1 MPALF
6 DWVVYLPI
14 SGTEV
19 NGYALILLGFT
30 VGVIG
35 GFFGVGGA
43 FMVTPALN
51 VFGFPMAYAI
61 GTDMAHIAGKSIVST
76 FKHRKFG
83 NVDMKLALLMIIGT
97 VVGIELGATLIL
109 WLEKVG
115 QIGPIVRVT
124 YMVLL
129 FGLGGFML
137 YEYLTGLRRAVQHA
151 AQDAQ
156 GDAGKPRLALWM
168 QSIKLRPV
176 VYLEV
181 SGFHISVWVIIG
193 MGVFTGF
200 LAGFLGVGGGFIR
213 MPALMYIIGAPT
225 KVAVGTDLFE
235 VMVTGA
241 YGAFSYAL
249 KGRVELMAAMIML
262 IGAAMGAQLGA
273 TATLYAR
280 GTIIRFYFAITMLAG
295 GLSVVFKHLA
305 EGHKDVYR
313 AALNAWARQTSGLT
327 DRMELGLWLQNNKP
341 AVKDWFASQPD
352 ALQQALAAEKLW
364 SSSSGF
370 LMLGSACALSAVII
384 FWLVRGVLRERA
396 EAVEAAAGD
405 LAVAGPAPTPQPA
418 PAEPAGHG
426 LMILANGSAAD
437 LPAVR
442 MGAQIAAGL
451 KEPAT
456 LLVNGAPGT
465 SHTTVQDCRQALEAA
480 GLAVNVVTA
489 AADMEGELQRRSAA
503 LRLLVVGARP
513 LTPRD
518 PTWHLGD
525 DATRIVRQM
534 SSSTLVVRGREHVRK
549 ILLSTDLPA
558 SAATV
563 AMARDVALATGASV
577 ELLYTV
583 PLPTMYMAENPSAD
597 AADAAHVAQD
607 AQRLGVQPEQ
617 LAQLLDVFGRLG
629 AAGVAQVSLKL
640 RQGIV
645 EEEIIKESVEGDFDL
660 IVLKEGY
667 LKTPFGLLLGR
678 LSTNLATRSPQA
690 SVLIVKR

>member
-1 MPALF
+1 MF

-19 NGYALILLGFT
+19 NGFALILLGFT

-97 VVGIELGATLIL
+97 VIGIELGATLIL
-109 WLEKVG
+109 FLEKIG
-115 QIGPIVRVT
+115 RIGPIVRVT
-124 YMVLL
+124 YMCLL
-129 FGLGGFML
+129 FGLGTFML
-137 YEYLTGLRRAVQHA
+137 YEYMTGMRRAVKHA
-151 AQDAQ
+151 AEPH
-156 GDAGKPRLALWM
+156 GDIGKSKLALWM

-176 VYLEV
+176 VYLKV
-181 SGFHISVWVIIG
+181 SGFSISVWVIIG
-193 MGVFTGF
+193 MGLATGF

-249 KGRVELMAAMIML
+249 KGRVELMAAVIML
-262 IGAAMGAQLGA
+262 VGAALGAQLGA

-280 GTIIRFYFAITMLAG
+280 GTIIRLYFAITKLAG
-295 GLSVVFKHLA
+295 GTSVVFKHFS
-305 EGHKDVYR
+305 ESSKDLYR
-313 AALNAWARQTSGLT
+313 AALNDWARVTSGIS
-327 DRMELGLWLQNNKP
+327 DRVELGLWLQNNKA
-341 AVKDWFASQPD
+341 AVKTWFAGQPD
-352 ALQQALAAEKLW
+352 AIQQALVTEKMW
-364 SSSSGF
+364 STYSGY
-370 LMLGSACALSAVII
+370 LMLGSSCALSAVII

-396 EAVEAAAGD
+396 EAAQSQAVVDAVPAGAGEA
-405 LAVAGPAPTPQPA
+405 QA
-418 PAEPAGHG
+418 PAASAGEGHG
-426 LMILANGSAAD
+426 LVIVAGGRSSD

-451 KEPAT
+451 KQPAT
-456 LLVNGAPGT
+456 LLVRGQAGMDEAALQE
-465 SHTTVQDCRQALEAA
+465 SRQALERL
-480 GLAVNVVTA
+480 GLQPTVVQVPR
-489 AADMEGELQRRSAA
+489 DSHEEILQRSADS
-503 LRLLVVGARP
+503 RLLVVGARP
-513 LTPRD
+513 LTSMD
-518 PTWHLGD
+518 PNWHLGD
-525 DATRIVRQM
+525 DATRIVRHM
-534 SSSTLVVRGREHVRK
+534 TTSTLVVRGREQVRK

-558 SAATV
+558 SGSTIQ
-563 AMARDVALATGASV
+563 MAQYVALATGASV
-577 ELLYTV
+577 EVLYTV
-583 PLPTMYMAENPSAD
+583 PLPTMYMAETSSD
-597 AADAAHVAQD
+597 AADVAED
-607 AQRLGVQPEQ
+607 AQRLGVQPDR
-617 LAQLLDVFGRLG
+617 LGQLLAIQARLAG
-629 AAGVAQVSLKL
+629 AGVAQATIKL

-667 LKTPFGLLLGR
+667 LRTPFGLLLGR

>member
-1 MPALF
+1 MF

-19 NGYALILLGFT
+19 NGFALILLGFT

-109 WLEKVG
+109 WLEKIG
-115 QIGPIVRVT
+115 RIGPIVRVT
-124 YMVLL
+124 YMALL

-137 YEYLTGLRRAVQHA
+137 YEYMNGMRRAVKQA
-151 AQDAQ
+151 AADAHH
-156 GDAGKPRLALWM
+156 DVGKSKLALWM
-168 QSIKLRPV
+168 QGIKLRPIV
-176 VYLEV
+176 HLKV

-193 MGVFTGF
+193 MGLVTGF

-249 KGRVELMAAMIML
+249 KGRVELLAAMIML

-280 GTIIRFYFAITMLAG
+280 GTIIRLYFAITMLAG
-295 GLSVVFKHLA
+295 GTSVVFKHLA

-313 AALNAWARQTSGLT
+313 AALNEWSRTTSGLS
-327 DRMELGLWLQNNKP
+327 DRMELGIWLQNNKA
-341 AVKDWFASQPD
+341 AVKSWFASQPE
-352 ALQQALAAEKLW
+352 ALQQALVSEKMW
-364 SSSSGF
+364 STYSGY

-396 EAVEAAAGD
+396 EAAAA
-405 LAVAGPAPTPQPA
+405 PTATGGVSLQA
-418 PAEPAGHG
+418 PAQRDDATATQPSGRG
-426 LMILANGSAAD
+426 LTIIVSGTSAD
-437 LPAVR
+437 LPAAR

-456 LLVNGAPGT
+456 LLVSDEPAM
-465 SHTTVQDCRQALEAA
+465 SESLLQESRRALELA
-480 GLAVNVVTA
+480 GLPPTVVVA
-489 AADMEGELQRRSAA
+489 KGKPEEEA
-503 LRLLVVGARP
+503 LRYSAGSRLMVIGARP
-513 LTPRD
+513 LTPLD

-525 DATRIVRQM
+525 SATRIVRHM
-534 SSSTLVVRGREHVRK
+534 TTSTLVVRGREQVRK

-558 SAATV
+558 SASTV
-563 AMARDVALATGASV
+563 KMAQDVALATGASIEV
-577 ELLYTV
+577 LYTV
-583 PLPTMYMAENPSAD
+583 PLPTMYMAETPSD
-597 AADAAHVAQD
+597 ASDVVQG
-607 AQRLGVQPEQ
+607 AQRLGVQPDRLEQ
-617 LAQLLDVFGRLG
+617 LLAIRTTLAD
-629 AAGVAQVSLKL
+629 AGVAQATIKL

-667 LKTPFGLLLGR
+667 LRTPFGLLLGR